1 MSYRVLIVDDSS
13 VVRSMV
19 RKAIGMAGL
28 EVSEVH
34 EACNGLE
41 ALQKLKDNWVDIV
54 FTDLHMPVMSGM
66 ELVQSMARDGV
77 LATTPVV
84 VVSSDPSET
93 RAEDLKRLGIR
104 AYLKKPFRPEGFR
117 AVIDEVLHAG
127 KPGEVSRGR

>member
-13 VVRSMV
+13 VVRTMV
-19 RKAIGMAGL
+19 KKAIQMAGL
-28 EVSEVH
+28 DVEEVH
-34 EACNGLE
+34 EAANGLE
-41 ALQKLKDNWVDIV
+41 ALERLRTNWVDIV
-54 FTDLHMPVMSGM
+54 FTDLHMPVMNGM

-93 RAEDLKRLGIR
+93 RAEDLRRLGVR

-117 AVIDEVLHAG
+117 EVIEGLLQGEEAG
-127 KPGEVSRGR
+127 RAR

>member
-13 VVRSMV
+13 VVRTMV
-19 RKAIGMAGL
+19 KKAIQMAGL
-28 EVSEVH
+28 DVEEVH
-34 EACNGLE
+34 EAANGLE
-41 ALQKLKDNWVDIV
+41 ALERLKSHWVDIV
-54 FTDLHMPVMSGM
+54 FTDLHMPVMNGM

-93 RAEDLKRLGIR
+93 RAEDLKRLGVR

-117 AVIDEVLHAG
+117 EVIEGLLQ
-127 KPGEVSRGR
+127 GEEARRGH

>member
-19 RKAIGMAGL
+19 KKAIAMAGL
-28 EVSEVH
+28 EVEQIL
-34 EACNGLE
+34 EAANGLE
-41 ALQKLKDNWVDIV
+41 ALQQLKGNWVDIV
-54 FTDLHMPVMSGM
+54 FTDLHMPVMNGM

-93 RAEDLKRLGIR
+93 RAEDLKRLGVR
-104 AYLKKPFRPEGFR
+104 AYLKKPFRPEAFR
-117 AVIDEVLHAG
+117 QVIEDVLLGREGTHA
-127 KPGEVSRGR
+127 R

>member
-19 RKAIGMAGL
+19 KKAVSMAGL
-28 EVSEVH
+28 DVEEVH
-34 EACNGLE
+34 EACNGRE
-41 ALQKLKDNWVDIV
+41 ALDKLQSHWVDIV
-54 FTDLHMPVMSGM
+54 FTDLHMPEMTGI
-66 ELVQSMARDGV
+66 ELVEAMARSGV

-93 RAEDLKRLGIR
+93 RVEELRRLGVR

-117 AVIDEVLHAG
+117 AIVEEVLHGPKEESHAG
-127 KPGEVSRGR
+127 

>member
-13 VVRSMV
+13 VVRTMV
-19 RKAIGMAGL
+19 KKAISMAGL
-28 EVSEVH
+28 DVDEVH
-34 EACNGLE
+34 EAANGLE
-41 ALQKLKDNWVDIV
+41 ALQQLKAHWVDIV
-54 FTDLHMPVMSGM
+54 FTDLHMPVMNGM

-93 RAEDLKRLGIR
+93 RAEDLKRLGVR

-117 AVIDEVLHAG
+117 EVIEGLLLGEEAG
-127 KPGEVSRGR
+127 RAR

>member
-13 VVRSMV
+13 VVRTMV
-19 RKAIGMAGL
+19 KKAIQMAGL
-28 EVSEVH
+28 DVEEVH
-34 EACNGLE
+34 EAANGLE
-41 ALQKLKDNWVDIV
+41 ALERLRTNWVDIV
-54 FTDLHMPVMSGM
+54 FTDLHMPVMNGM

-93 RAEDLKRLGIR
+93 RAEDLRRLGVR

-117 AVIDEVLHAG
+117 EVIEGLLQGEEAG
-127 KPGEVSRGR
+127 RGR

>member
-13 VVRSMV
+13 VVRTMV
-19 RKAIGMAGL
+19 KKAIQMAGL
-28 EVSEVH
+28 DVEEVH
-34 EACNGLE
+34 EAANGLE
-41 ALQKLKDNWVDIV
+41 ALERLRTNWVDIV
-54 FTDLHMPVMSGM
+54 FTDLHMPVMNGM

-93 RAEDLKRLGIR
+93 RAEDLKRLGVR

-117 AVIDEVLHAG
+117 EVIEGLLQGEEAG
-127 KPGEVSRGR
+127 RAR

>member
-13 VVRSMV
+13 VVRTMV
-19 RKAIGMAGL
+19 KKAIQMAGL
-28 EVSEVH
+28 DVEEVH
-34 EACNGLE
+34 EAANGLE
-41 ALQKLKDNWVDIV
+41 ALERLRTNWVDIV
-54 FTDLHMPVMSGM
+54 FTDLHMPVMNGM

-93 RAEDLKRLGIR
+93 RAEDLKRLGVR

-117 AVIDEVLHAG
+117 EVIEGLLQGEEAG
-127 KPGEVSRGR
+127 RGR